1 MFQRKSLKSQGKSFI
16 ALRYFRSESYEKTYP
31 MKALIAFIF
40 YLIAP
45 LHKSFGE
52 STMKHQ
58 HALET
63 GQIVSCPF
71 TYPVFCQRSFK
82 HLSN

>member
-1 MFQRKSLKSQGKSFI
+1 MEWRFIVRRMREIRTYGGNGGRGLARGQSTQKSSN
-16 ALRYFRSESYEKTYP
+16 
-31 MKALIAFIF
+31 AFIF

-58 HALET
+58 HALVELQ
-63 GQIVSCPF
+63 GLIDG
-71 TYPVFCQRSFK
+71 
-82 HLSN
+82 